1 MEMRFKELLTQ
12 IIQKYKELME
22 YSTKNSGLNLEGVKL
37 MNYDINKI
45 TINRGGSYIES
56 PTSLKSNKCTINPQN
71 KNDNNC
77 FQYAL
82 TVALNYEEINNHPE
96 KLSKM
101 RPFIYQYNWDEINF
115 PSNQKDWMK
124 FESNNKSIA
133 LNVLYISHNTKDIR
147 HAYKSKS
154 NLTREHQVILLII
167 SDDGEKWHYL
177 CVKKLSALL
186 RGISSNHNGD
196 VYCMNCFKSF
206 RSKYKLE
213 IHKKMCENHDY
224 CYVQMLNNENKILE
238 YKHSEKSKRAPFV
251 AYSDLECLL
260 QKTNDENSNQN
271 KSTIKVDNHIPC
283 GYSMYTQRSFDNTK
297 NKLDHYRGE
306 DCMKKFADGLKDH
319 VSTIIN
325 YEKKNLI
332 KLTEEEYENH
342 KNQKVCYICNKQFSA
357 YDEDKNYYKVKNYC
371 KFTGKYQGSCHKI
384 CRSKFRSSKE
394 IPVIFHNGSTYYYHF
409 IINDLAISFKEYC
422 NFKCLGEH
430 SEKYITFSVPFK
442 KDLKNNKSI
451 K

>member
-1 MEMRFKELLTQ
+1 MKIIFTPIEDFNEKRALYVKTENVKIMMGSDGNEIAKELLTQ
-12 IIQKYKELME
+12 IIQKYKELIE

-297 NKLDHYRGE
+297 
-306 DCMKKFADGLKDH
+306 
-319 VSTIIN
+319 IN
-325 YEKKNLI
+325 
-332 KLTEEEYENH
+332 
-342 KNQKVCYICNKQFSA
+342 
-357 YDEDKNYYKVKNYC
+357 
-371 KFTGKYQGSCHKI
+371 
-384 CRSKFRSSKE
+384 
-394 IPVIFHNGSTYYYHF
+394 
-409 IINDLAISFKEYC
+409 
-422 NFKCLGEH
+422 
-430 SEKYITFSVPFK
+430 
-442 KDLKNNKSI
+442 
-451 K
+451 